1 MALYGERNNCKKRS
15 RCDILHRLS
24 YEKDLYKKVRI
35 HCVSGRTLPFGKA
48 MKKIIEKLSLIHI

>member
-35 HCVSGRTLPFGKA
+35 HCFYGRTVP
-48 MKKIIEKLSLIHI
+48 